1 MSITQ
6 NKDKIINMQHDKILF
21 HQRMVAISIILGVY
35 VVLGIMTKGKF
46 LVPRNLWMVLS
57 NSVPNAFMVLG
68 FCFIFTMGL
77 IDLSLGAILILGC
90 NVGGILAVQFG
101 FGYFGLIIGSCIV
114 VAALELFN
122 LKVVLISKIPSW
134 IFGLGMAMVYE
145 SIGAMYNG
153 SQIDKGKQVVSLNNA
168 YRSLGNQP
176 INIII
181 LLIGVII
188 AYIIYNKT
196 NVGFKLRAV
205 GSNREVAS
213 TMGINIEKTILLAG
227 LIGALFIGMSA
238 AINESY
244 AGRVVP
250 STGLNSIA
258 LIFTPLAG
266 YLLAQALSKV
276 INLTIAALVGAFVIT
291 SLFNSLTIVGVPS
304 GTWQKVVMGAVV
316 IVCGMLSAQNEKGV
330 VK

>member
-6 NKDKIINMQHDKILF
+6 EKDKTLNIQHDKKLF
-21 HQRMVAISIILGVY
+21 HQRMVAILIILGVY
-35 VVLGIMTKGKF
+35 AVLGIMTKGKF
-46 LVPRNLWMVLS
+46 LVPHNLWRVLS

-90 NVGGILAVQFG
+90 NAGGILAVQFG
-101 FGYFGLIIGSCIV
+101 LGYFGLIIGSCIIV
-114 VAALELFN
+114 VVLELFN
-122 LKVVLISKIPSW
+122 LKMVLFTKIPSW

-145 SIGAMYNG
+145 SIGAMYNV
-153 SQIDKGKQVVSLNNA
+153 SQIDKGKQVVALTDKFRN
-168 YRSLGNQP
+168 LGNQP
-176 INIII
+176 VNIII
-181 LLIGVII
+181 LLLGVII
-188 AYIIYNKT
+188 AYIIYNNT
-196 NVGFKLRAV
+196 NIGFKLRAV

-213 TMGINIEKTILLAG
+213 TMGINIDKTILFAG

-276 INLTIAALVGAFVIT
+276 INLTIAALIGAFIIT

-316 IVCGMLSAQNEKGV
+316 IICGMLSAKDEKGV

>member
-6 NKDKIINMQHDKILF
+6 KKDKSLNHQHDQILF
-21 HQRMVAISIILGVY
+21 KQRLAAFLVIIGVY
-35 VVLGIMTKGKF
+35 VVLGIMTRGRF
-46 LVPRNLWMVLS
+46 LVPHNLWMVLS
-57 NSVPNAFMVLG
+57 NTVPNAFMVLG

-90 NVGGILAVQFG
+90 NAGGILAVHLG
-101 FGYFGLIIGSCIV
+101 LGYFGLIIGACLV
-114 VAALELFN
+114 VALLELFN
-122 LKVVLISKIPSW
+122 LKMVLVTKIPSW

-145 SIGAMYNG
+145 SIGAMYNV
-153 SQIDKGKQVVSLNNA
+153 SQIDQGKQVVALANQ

-176 INIII
+176 VNIII
-181 LLIGVII
+181 LLIGVFI
-188 AYIIYNKT
+188 AYIIFNKT
-196 NVGFKLRAV
+196 NIGFKLRAV

-213 TMGINIEKTILLAG
+213 MMGINIEKTILFAG

-238 AINESY
+238 AISESY

-266 YLLAQALSKV
+266 FLLAQALSKL
-276 INLTIAALVGAFVIT
+276 INLTLAALLGSFIIT
-291 SLFNSLTIVGVPS
+291 SLFNALTIIGVPS

-316 IVCGMLSAQNEKGV
+316 IVCGMLSARDEKGV

>member
-6 NKDKIINMQHDKILF
+6 EKNKFINMHHNKVLF
-21 HQRMVAISIILGVY
+21 RQRIIALTIILIVY
-35 VVLGIMTKGKF
+35 VVLGFMTKGKF
-46 LVPRNLWMVLS
+46 LQPRNLWMVLS

-90 NVGGILAVQFG
+90 NAGGILAVQFG
-101 FGYFGLIIGSCIV
+101 LGYFGLIVGSCLIV
-114 VAALELFN
+114 ALLELFN
-122 LKVVLISKIPSW
+122 LKLVLVTKIPSW

-145 SIGAMYNG
+145 SIGAMYNV
-153 SQIDKGKQVVSLNNA
+153 SQIDKGKQVVSLADN
-168 YRSLGNQP
+168 YRNLGNQP

-181 LLIGVII
+181 LILGVVM
-188 AYIIYNKT
+188 AYIIYNRT
-196 NVGFKLRAV
+196 SIGFKLRAV
-205 GSNREVAS
+205 GSNKEVAT

-227 LIGALFIGMSA
+227 LIGAIFIGMSA
-238 AINESY
+238 AITESY

-276 INLTIAALVGAFVIT
+276 VNLTIAALIGSFVIT
-291 SLFNSLTIVGVPS
+291 SLFNSLTIIGVPS
-304 GTWQKVVMGAVV
+304 GTWQKVVMGIVV
-316 IVCGMLSAQNEKGV
+316 IVCGMLSAKNEKGV

>member
-6 NKDKIINMQHDKILF
+6 KKNKIINLHHNKVLF
-21 HQRMVAISIILGVY
+21 RQRIIALTIILIVY
-35 VVLGIMTKGKF
+35 VVLGFMTKGKF
-46 LVPRNLWMVLS
+46 LQPRNLWMVLS

-77 IDLSLGAILILGC
+77 IDLSIGAILILGC
-90 NVGGILAVQFG
+90 NAGGILAVQFG
-101 FGYFGLIIGSCIV
+101 LGYFGLIVGSCLV
-114 VAALELFN
+114 VALLELFN
-122 LKVVLISKIPSW
+122 LKMVLVTKIPSW

-145 SIGAMYNG
+145 SIGAMYNV
-153 SQIDKGKQVVSLNNA
+153 SQIDKGKQVVALADN
-168 YRSLGNQP
+168 YRNLGNQP

-181 LLIGVII
+181 LILGVAM
-188 AYIIYNKT
+188 AYIIYNRT
-196 NVGFKLRAV
+196 SIGFKLRAV
-205 GSNREVAS
+205 GSNKEVAT
-213 TMGINIEKTILLAG
+213 TMGINIEKTILFAG
-227 LIGALFIGMSA
+227 LIGAIFIGMSA

-276 INLTIAALVGAFVIT
+276 VNLTIAALIGSFVIT
-291 SLFNSLTIVGVPS
+291 SLFNSLTIIGVPS
-304 GTWQKVVMGAVV
+304 GTWQKVVMGIVV
-316 IVCGMLSAQNEKGV
+316 IVCGMLSAKNEKGV